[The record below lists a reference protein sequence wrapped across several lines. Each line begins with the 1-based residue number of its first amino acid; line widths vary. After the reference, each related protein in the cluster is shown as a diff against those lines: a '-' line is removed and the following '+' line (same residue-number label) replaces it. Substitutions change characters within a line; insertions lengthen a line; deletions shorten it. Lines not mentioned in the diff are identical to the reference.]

1 MERALS
7 KSVRG
12 LVLAAALAFA
22 APAFATYVFTTVDYP
37 GTLDTLVFG
46 LTNTGR
52 VGGSATFDE
61 ISNFGFTYSTGVFT
75 PLPPAPLSI
84 GATGINDSGVI
95 VGGAGSL
102 PEQGF
107 VFSAG
112 AYSFFSRPGWT
123 NTEAR
128 AINNAGLITGY
139 SYDLDGT
146 GGLTASSGFIYDPA
160 ASAYVDIPWPGST
173 LVIAQGI
180 NAAGQVVGSAQAP
193 GTQSFLREPDGTINS
208 FQVGGLATRARGI
221 NDSGLIAGWVSDGAG
236 IHAFVASSSGYEL
249 LDAPGAVLG
258 TFGEAI
264 NNAGQIAGNWQGAD
278 GALHGFIATPAAMP
292 TGTTSGGAYV
302 FGVDVVPNVPI
313 FIDPPV
319 AVGYD
324 YAIGKHDPRVA
335 SVQFPIG
342 IGDNFYLLK
351 VAGQK
356 FVVAGGEWFDFRAH
370 GFPRGVTD
378 FRVGCIDTSASLDPA
393 NAQAFPTGLTFVA
406 AGRFTGTQKP
416 RTRNAHAHD
425 GAKCRMDD
433 DEGDD

>member
-7 KSVRG
+7 KSFRG
-12 LVLAAALAFA
+12 MVLAAALAFA
-22 APAFATYVFTTVDYP
+22 VPAGATYVFTTVDYP

-46 LTNTGR
+46 LTNSGK

-61 ISNFGFTYSTGVFT
+61 ITNFGFTYSAGAFA

-84 GATGINDSGVI
+84 GATGINDSGVV
-95 VGGAGSL
+95 VGGAGSS

-107 VFSAG
+107 IFNAG

-128 AINNAGLITGY
+128 AINNAGLITGF
-139 SYDLDGT
+139 SYDVDGT
-146 GGLTASSGFIYDPA
+146 GGFTTSSGFLYDPA
-160 ASAYVDIPWPGST
+160 ASTYVDIPWPGST

-193 GTQSFLREPDGTINS
+193 GTQSFLREPDGTINP
-208 FQVGGLATRARGI
+208 FQVGGLPTRARGI
-221 NDSGLIAGWVSDGAG
+221 NDSGLITGWVSDGAG
-236 IHAFVASSSGYEL
+236 IHAFVANSTGYEL

-292 TGTTSGGAYV
+292 TGTTSGGAYT
-302 FGVDVVPNVPI
+302 FAVDVVPDVPI

-324 YAIGKHDPRVA
+324 YAIGKRDPRIA
-335 SVQFPIG
+335 KVQLPIG
-342 IGDNFYLLK
+342 IGDSLYVVK
-351 VAGQK
+351 VDGRRW
-356 FVVAGGEWFDFRAH
+356 VVAGGQWFDFRTH
-370 GFPRGVTD
+370 GFPRGVSD
-378 FRVGCIDTSASLDPA
+378 FRVSCIEAASGLDPA
-393 NAQAFPTGLTFVA
+393 NPQAFPTGLTFVG

-416 RTRNAHAHD
+416 RVRDSHAHD
-425 GAKCRMDD
+425 GASCLKDD
-433 DEGDD
+433 NDD